1 MAESSWNSRELQSP
15 PTFKDIQR
23 NAQNAINNLDILLK
37 LAKQG
42 ADVAKLFVLLVNPA
56 GAIIKIAADEIIKL
70 CNDFKEIGVFYLFIN
85 PNDES
90 YGNQTD
96 REFGLVI
103 AQDENGLYQFKP
115 SFGRSGRELYTV
127 GEAYQKTLAIA
138 DLPKTYK
145 DKSGRD
151 KDDPKFDPPEPIISS
166 PPKWELGGYNPTT
179 WTGDA
184 PVYDNIP
191 IVNDFGETF
200 GINPPQMKPS
210 KVLRIMSEAFD
221 DPGDVSTFRVLPQ
234 WRDTV
239 RPNTKFAEIYTADG
253 SVVDKGTFNPN
264 KLQNQSLYRL
274 PAIVP
279 PNDRALT
286 LEQRI
291 PITERVQS
299 GKPNFSGSA
308 NIQGIEVLAVVA
320 IVGVDNTS

>member
-115 SFGRSGRELYTV
+115 SFGKSGQEFYTV

-151 KDDPKFDPPEPIISS
+151 KDDPKKNINLFNLKDDPLEEYNIESKNSNYSFNTSSGVLIPKYEILSPEPNHNILFE
-166 PPKWELGGYNPTT
+166 ELL
-179 WTGDA
+179 
-184 PVYDNIP
+184 I
-191 IVNDFGETF
+191 
-200 GINPPQMKPS
+200 
-210 KVLRIMSEAFD
+210 
-221 DPGDVSTFRVLPQ
+221 
-234 WRDTV
+234 
-239 RPNTKFAEIYTADG
+239 
-253 SVVDKGTFNPN
+253 
-264 KLQNQSLYRL
+264 
-274 PAIVP
+274 
-279 PNDRALT
+279 
-286 LEQRI
+286 
-291 PITERVQS
+291 
-299 GKPNFSGSA
+299 
-308 NIQGIEVLAVVA
+308 
-320 IVGVDNTS
+320 